1 MSTILSIDDSL
12 GTPPLS
18 EAIDRHPL
26 IVTPNTSLVEVV
38 ALMNETAK
46 TQSRQKQSGLS
57 DALYGAR
64 SSCVLVMQAEKLLGI
79 FTERDLVHLT
89 ALGVSI
95 YDTTIGEVM
104 HHPVLTIS
112 EQELHNVF
120 AALFLFRRHR
130 IRHLAIANNLNQ
142 LIGVVSL
149 DSIRHILRPTN
160 LLKIRRVTEVMTSQ
174 IITGSPTTPVIELT
188 ELMATHQISCVV
200 IVETSNDGE
209 DSVQRPVGIVTE
221 RDIVHFQAIGLN
233 VQKTQAQ
240 EVMSTPLFILN
251 PEDSLW
257 KAHQEMEQRRVRR
270 LVVSW
275 NWGKNLGIV
284 TQTSLLR
291 VFDPIEMHV
300 VIETLQQTLQQLGLD
315 PNQVLANSS
324 DRDLH
329 LPAPVCHLYDD
340 EIPNLNPL
348 LTTLQAQIEHLVKN
362 PELSVDQRQA
372 TLLSALSDLKQ
383 LQYSLVLP
391 SFFEMEEGRVEKK

>member
-12 GTPPLS
+12 GTPPLT
-18 EAIDRHPL
+18 EAIDRYPL
-26 IVTPNTSLVEVV
+26 IVTPNNSLVDVI
-38 ALMNETAK
+38 ALMNETSK
-46 TQSRQKQSGLS
+46 KRLKQEQFSS
-57 DALYGAR
+57 KDALYGAR

-89 ALGVSI
+89 ALGVS
-95 YDTTIGEVM
+95 THNTKIGEVM
-104 HHPVLTIS
+104 HHPVLTIC

-130 IRHLAIANNLNQ
+130 IRHLAIINSLER

-160 LLKIRRVTEVMTSQ
+160 LLKIRRVAEVMTSQ
-174 IITGSPTTPVIELT
+174 IITGYPTTPVVELT

-200 IVETSNDGE
+200 IVETFNDGE
-209 DSVQRPVGIVTE
+209 ESVQRPVGIVTE
-221 RDIVHFQAIGLN
+221 RDIVHFQAIGLDLK
-233 VQKTQAQ
+233 KTQAQ

-257 KAHQEMEQRRVRR
+257 KAYQEMEQRRVRR

-291 VFDPIEMHV
+291 VFDPIEMQV
-300 VIETLQQTLQQLGLD
+300 VIETLQQTLQQLGID
-315 PNQVLANSS
+315 PHQVLANLS

-329 LPAPVCHLYDD
+329 LPAPLCHLNDA
-340 EIPNLNPL
+340 EMLNFK
-348 LTTLQAQIEHLVKN
+348 V
-362 PELSVDQRQA
+362 
-372 TLLSALSDLKQ
+372 
-383 LQYSLVLP
+383 
-391 SFFEMEEGRVEKK
+391 

>member
-12 GTPPLS
+12 GTPPLA

-26 IVTPNTSLVEVV
+26 IVTPNTSLVDVI
-38 ALMNETAK
+38 ALMNETANNHF
-46 TQSRQKQSGLS
+46 RQKQFSS
-57 DALYGAR
+57 KDALYGAR
-64 SSCVLVMQAEKLLGI
+64 SSCVLVMQDEKLLGI

-95 YDTTIGEVM
+95 YDTKIGEVM

-130 IRHLAIANNLNQ
+130 IRHLAIVDNRNQ
-142 LIGVVSL
+142 LMGVISL

-160 LLKIRRVTEVMTSQ
+160 LLKIRRVAEVMTSQ
-174 IITGSPTTPVIELT
+174 IVAALTTTPIVELT
-188 ELMATHQISCVV
+188 ELMVAHQISCVV
-200 IVETSNDGE
+200 IVETLNNGE
-209 DSVQRPVGIVTE
+209 ELVQHPVGIITE
-221 RDIVHFQAIGLN
+221 RDIVRFQATGLDLE
-233 VQKTQAQ
+233 QTQAQ
-240 EVMSTPLFILN
+240 AVMSTPLFILH

-257 KAHQEMEQRRVRR
+257 KAHQEMEQRKVRR

-300 VIETLQQTLQQLGLD
+300 VIETLQQTLKQLGID

-324 DRDLH
+324 DRDIH
-329 LPAPVCHLYDD
+329 LPAPLCHLNNA
-340 EIPNLNPL
+340 ERPNLKVL
-348 LTTLQAQIEHLVKN
+348 LTTLQTQVEYLVNN
-362 PELSVDQRQA
+362 PELSANQRQA
-372 TLLSALSDLKQ
+372 TLMSALSNLKQ
-383 LQYSLVLP
+383 
-391 SFFEMEEGRVEKK
+391 FR